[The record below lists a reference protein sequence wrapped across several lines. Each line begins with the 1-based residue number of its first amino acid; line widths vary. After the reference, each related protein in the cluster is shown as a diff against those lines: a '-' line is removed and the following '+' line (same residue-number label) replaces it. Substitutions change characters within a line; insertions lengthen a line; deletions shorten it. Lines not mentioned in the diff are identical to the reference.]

1 MANKALLNQWINEAE
16 SKSKPIVEE
25 PDKKL
30 YNDKLVAWIDIL
42 GMRNKMRISEDAEE
56 IFNIMAKLQ
65 YFVENECEDL
75 VKVEVLNFLQLSD
88 GFIIVADMDYINELC
103 EILCKIQWHVL
114 LQLDE
119 LKLLR
124 GAITAGKASMSD
136 DTRLIIGPAFIE
148 AYAMESDNA
157 IFPRILFAEEI
168 SQYITPG
175 KLVFNYVKQDGD
187 HLKYLDF
194 ISYAIKEQGLKQKDL
209 AHLLETQGVNRVLK
223 KGYEYYIHSNKA
235 IAQKYG
241 WLIAKLSEYK
251 IDILGV
257 N

>member
-1 MANKALLNQWINEAE
+1 MANKALLEQWIAE
-16 SKSKPIVEE
+16 TKSKPIVEE
-25 PDKKL
+25 PEKKL
-30 YNDKLVAWIDIL
+30 YDDKLVAWIDIL
-42 GMRNKMRISEDAEE
+42 GMRDKMRKSNDAEE

-75 VKVEVLNFLQLSD
+75 VKAEVLDFLQLSD
-88 GFIIVADMDYINELC
+88 GFIIVAEMDYINELC
-103 EILCKIQWHVL
+103 RILCRIQWHVL
-114 LQLDE
+114 LHLNE

-124 GAITAGKASMSD
+124 GAMTAGKASMSD

-168 SQYITPG
+168 SQYIAPG
-175 KLVFNYVKQDGD
+175 KLVFDFVKQDGD
-187 HLKYLDF
+187 NLKYLDF
-194 ISYAIKEQGLKQKDL
+194 ISYSIKEQDLKQKQL
-209 AHLLETQGVNRVLK
+209 AHLLETQGVNKILK
-223 KGYEYYIHSNKA
+223 QSYEKYIHGDKT

-241 WLIAKLSEYK
+241 WLIAKLSEYE